1 MSINLIIKERLQLFL
16 HLLDDIENYKTNPSQ
31 KDKELEIPLNIKQNI
46 QTVLQSQSLY
56 NYFITKN
63 EMSHKKNQMQSKT
76 KSSYDKRLIPHS
88 DIDISISTSKRS
100 VNTSCFNQRTVK
112 SINQFYASTNEA
124 DLLNINLCYLM
135 FDIIKSCLQLGI
147 EIKETNT
154 FMSSNFVL
162 SSKSHSSNYN
172 QNTINSTTS
181 KKPKQYFKASY
192 SANKKQDND
201 HKHLLK
207 NMHYKNYKV
216 VDNDVSEFNMN
227 NVITPSSKEKMKYE
241 YLPKINANNNKRLTA
256 SMSMTNIR
264 KHFYRRKSTPF
275 EKGNYLNKGYY
286 VRKNSQG
293 IRELDNKKYELKSEN
308 YDYKEI
314 FKYFNMLKHS

>member
-16 HLLDDIENYKTNPSQ
+16 HLLDDIEKYKTNPSQ
-31 KDKELEIPLNIKQNI
+31 KDKELEIPLTIKQNI
-46 QTVLQSQSLY
+46 QTVLQSQPLY
-56 NYFITKN
+56 NYFTTKN
-63 EMSHKKNQMQSKT
+63 EIAHKKNQLKSKN
-76 KSSYDKRLIPHS
+76 KSPFDKRLIPHS

-100 VNTSCFNQRTVK
+100 VNTSCFNQRTIK
-112 SINQFYASTNEA
+112 TINQFYTSSNEA

-154 FMSSNFVL
+154 YISSNFVL
-162 SSKSHSSNYN
+162 SSKSHSNIYN
-172 QNTINSTTS
+172 QSTINSINS

-201 HKHLLK
+201 DKNTFK
-207 NMHYKNYKV
+207 NMHCKNYKV
-216 VDNDVSEFNMN
+216 VNNINDVNIN
-227 NVITPSSKEKMKYE
+227 TPSAKERMKYE
-241 YLPKINANNNKRLTA
+241 YLPKINANNNNKNHKLTGC
-256 SMSMTNIR
+256 MSMTNLR
-264 KHFYRRKSTPF
+264 RHFYRRKSTAF
-275 EKGNYLNKGYY
+275 EKGSYLNKGYCI
-286 VRKNSQG
+286 RRNSQS

>member
-16 HLLDDIENYKTNPSQ
+16 HLLDDIEKYKTNPSQ
-31 KDKELEIPLNIKQNI
+31 KDKELEIPLTIKQNI
-46 QTVLQSQSLY
+46 QTILQSQSLY

-63 EMSHKKNQMQSKT
+63 ELSHKKNQLKSKN
-76 KSSYDKRLIPHS
+76 KSSLDKRLIPHS

-100 VNTSCFNQRTVK
+100 VNTSCFNQRTIK
-112 SINQFYASTNEA
+112 NINQFYTSTNEA

-154 FMSSNFVL
+154 FISSNFVL
-162 SSKSHSSNYN
+162 SSKSHSNIYN
-172 QNTINSTTS
+172 QSTINSINS

-201 HKHLLK
+201 DKTLLK

-216 VDNDVSEFNMN
+216 VDNISDVNIN
-227 NVITPSSKEKMKYE
+227 TPSAKERMKYE
-241 YLPKINANNNKRLTA
+241 YLPKINANNNNNKLTA
-256 SMSMTNIR
+256 SMSMTNLR
-264 KHFYRRKSTPF
+264 RNLYRRKSTPF

-286 VRKNSQG
+286 VKKNSQS

>member
-31 KDKELEIPLNIKQNI
+31 KDKELEIPLTIKQNI
-46 QTVLQSQSLY
+46 QTILQSQSLY

-63 EMSHKKNQMQSKT
+63 ELSHKKNQLKSKN
-76 KSSYDKRLIPHS
+76 KSSLDKRLIPHS

-100 VNTSCFNQRTVK
+100 VNTSCFNQRTIK
-112 SINQFYASTNEA
+112 NINQFYTSTNEA

-154 FMSSNFVL
+154 FISSNFVL
-162 SSKSHSSNYN
+162 SSKSHSNIYN
-172 QNTINSTTS
+172 QSTINSINS

-201 HKHLLK
+201 DKTLLK

-216 VDNDVSEFNMN
+216 VDNISDVNIN
-227 NVITPSSKEKMKYE
+227 TPSAKERMKYE
-241 YLPKINANNNKRLTA
+241 YLPKINANNNNNKLTA
-256 SMSMTNIR
+256 SMSMTNLR
-264 KHFYRRKSTPF
+264 RNLYRRKSTPF

-286 VRKNSQG
+286 VKKNSQS